1 MYKKISHAPM
11 EMIHQKVVRD
21 IAKAV
26 DHTFY
31 GASIE
36 DVSYSETIKDGTDI
50 VSTISFDGANGS
62 HYVAQ
67 ETNMPEYELLDW
79 VMHQFL
85 KFPREESL

>member
-11 EMIHQKVVRD
+11 EMMHQKVVRD

-36 DVSYSETIKDGTDI
+36 DVSYSETIKGGTDI
-50 VSTISFDGANGS
+50 VSTISIDGTNGS
-62 HYVAQ
+62 HYEAQ
-67 ETNMPEYELLDW
+67 EKNLPEYEMLDW

-85 KFPREESL
+85 KFLREESL